1 MPDIKLHKDHMVNVK
16 SAELFITLITFGIV
30 YILSVTLVG
39 YFHAWVTE
47 KMGDDTAAEFGFLTL
62 NPLQHIDIM
71 GIICLLL
78 FRIGWGAR
86 IPIDATKIS
95 GRTTVRR
102 WLKLYTAY
110 WSDAL
115 AHVALATVAMTS
127 LVLIFGRM
135 VLQLSADMMLNGEL
149 SYMRFAQLYPD
160 LSSLTISI
168 ALILI
173 ACIYL
178 NVFLAVFSFVFYGLE
193 LLMMFLTENSPEYA
207 QYSSAFTFLIYFL
220 LVLLLVTPQL
230 RILLVLTIYG
240 MGLFLASLFGTV

>member
-1 MPDIKLHKDHMVNVK
+1 MVNVK
-16 SAELFITLITFGIV
+16 SAEFLITFITFALV
-30 YILSVTLVG
+30 YIVSVTFVG

-47 KMGDDTAAEFGFLTL
+47 KMGDDTAVESGFLTL
-62 NPLQHIDIM
+62 NPLQHIDTIGM
-71 GIICLLL
+71 LCLLL

-86 IPIDATKIS
+86 IPIDPAKIEARS
-95 GRTTVRR
+95 TVVR

-110 WSDAL
+110 WSDAV
-115 AHVALATVAMTS
+115 AHIALATIAMTG
-127 LVLIFGRM
+127 LVVIFGHM
-135 VLQLSADMMLNGEL
+135 VLQISADMMLNGEL
-149 SYMRFAQLYPD
+149 SHIRFAQVYPD
-160 LSSLTISI
+160 VSSWVISV

-207 QYSSAFTFLIYFL
+207 QYSGWFTFLIYFL

-230 RILLVLTIYG
+230 RILLVLAIYT
-240 MGLFLASLFGTV
+240 MGLFIASLFGAV

>member
-1 MPDIKLHKDHMVNVK
+1 MINVQ
-16 SAELFITLITFGIV
+16 SAELFITLITFALV
-30 YILSVTLVG
+30 YILSVTFVG
-39 YFHAWVTE
+39 YFHAWVTD
-47 KMGDDTAAEFGFLTL
+47 KMGDDTAAESGFLTL
-62 NPLQHIDIM
+62 NPLQHVDFV

-86 IPIDATKIS
+86 IPIDPTKIQ
-95 GRTTVRR
+95 GRSTVGR

-110 WSDAL
+110 WSDAV
-115 AHVALATVAMTS
+115 AHVALATIAMTG
-127 LVLIFGRM
+127 LVLIFGGN

-149 SYMRFAQLYPD
+149 SHMRFAQVYPGV
-160 LSSLTISI
+160 SSMIISV

-193 LLMMFLTENSPEYA
+193 LLIMFLTENSPEYA
-207 QYSSAFTFLIYFL
+207 QYSSAFTFLVYFL

-230 RILLVLTIYG
+230 RILLVLTIYS
-240 MGLFLASLFGTV
+240 MGLFIASLFGAV